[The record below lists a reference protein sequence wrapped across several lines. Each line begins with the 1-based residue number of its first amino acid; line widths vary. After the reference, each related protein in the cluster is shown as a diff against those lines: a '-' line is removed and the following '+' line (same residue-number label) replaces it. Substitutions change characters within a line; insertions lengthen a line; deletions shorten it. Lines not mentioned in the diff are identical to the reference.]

1 MDFGT
6 EILFNIITCV
16 LGLLVGILFGILKTK
31 IHNEQKEDTAI
42 KNGLR
47 CLLREEIIRICDRCL
62 ERGSVHIHCLE
73 SLDDLFEQYS
83 ALGGNGMAKKL
94 IEDVKK
100 LKVQ

>member
-1 MDFGT
+1 MDI
-6 EILFNIITCV
+6 EQIVFNLVICV
-16 LGLLVGILFGILKTK
+16 MSLLVGVLFAVIKSK
-31 IHNEQKEDTAI
+31 MKSDKRIDAAI

-62 ERGSVHIHCLE
+62 ERGSVHIHSLE

-100 LKVQ
+100 LEIK

>member
-1 MDFGT
+1 MDI
-6 EILFNIITCV
+6 EQIIFNLITCV
-16 LGLLVGILFGILKTK
+16 MSLLAGALFAIIKSK
-31 IHNEQKEDTAI
+31 MKSDKRVDDAI

-62 ERGSVHIHCLE
+62 ERGSVNIHSLE
-73 SLDDLFEQYS
+73 SLDDLLEQYS

-100 LKVQ
+100 LEIK